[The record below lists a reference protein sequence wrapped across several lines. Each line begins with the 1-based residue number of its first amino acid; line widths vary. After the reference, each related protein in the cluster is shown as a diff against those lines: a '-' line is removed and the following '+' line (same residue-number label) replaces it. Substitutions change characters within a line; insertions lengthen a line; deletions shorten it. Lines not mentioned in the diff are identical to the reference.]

1 MSRETPYTDDQP
13 LDFFSVALTIVLCAI
28 WGGAFVAIKVGTF
41 DMPPLGAGA
50 LRFCVTALVLLAWAR
65 YQKVRLVYAAA
76 EVKSLAVLALMFL
89 YTNIAA
95 YVGTSL
101 TTSGRAAVFFYTQP
115 LFLAILAPYFL
126 PGDRVTLRKLCGLSL
141 AFCGLLTLF
150 SNRLG
155 GDFST
160 TAVGDVI
167 VLSGALMTAFS
178 SIATK
183 RTAGRIHPVAL
194 ICWQSLFSC
203 PALALLSWGF
213 EASRPFIF
221 STRAIA
227 SILYLGLVSAAFGFV
242 AFAWLIQRKPA
253 TRVAALTFLSP
264 VFGVAYSWMLLGER
278 LTPFQLLG
286 VAGVCLGVYTVNSG
300 SVPHPQA
307 GRAQVVPPEGD
318 TPART
323 PVSAMQERRSVSERA
338 SSLR

>member
-1 MSRETPYTDDQP
+1 
-13 LDFFSVALTIVLCAI
+13 
-28 WGGAFVAIKVGTF
+28 
-41 DMPPLGAGA
+41 
-50 LRFCVTALVLLAWAR
+50 WAQ

-76 EVKSLAVLALMFL
+76 EVKSLVVLALMFL

-126 PGDRVTLRKLCGLSL
+126 PGDRVTLRKLCGLGL
-141 AFCGLLTLF
+141 ALCGLIGLF
-150 SNRLG
+150 SPQWG
-155 GDFST
+155 SGVT
-160 TAVGDVI
+160 TTVVGDGI

-194 ICWQSLFSC
+194 ICWQSLISC

-213 EASRPFIF
+213 EAGRPFIF
-221 STRAIA
+221 SPRAIA
-227 SILYLGLVSAAFGFV
+227 SILYLGLISAAFGFV

-264 VFGVAYSWMLLGER
+264 VFGVTYSWVLLDER
-278 LTPFQLLG
+278 LTPLQLLG
-286 VAGVCLGVYTVNSG
+286 VAGVCLGVYIVNSG
-300 SVPHPQA
+300 GAPHLQP
-307 GRAQVVPPEGD
+307 GPERVVASEGD

-323 PVSAMQERRSVSERA
+323 PVSAVQKR
-338 SSLR
+338 L